1 MDMKNITEID
11 FAEFQSQSSIT
22 GKGEILQRAE
32 SKKMSR
38 FHVLMAENVQ
48 MN

>member
-22 GKGEILQRAE
+22 GKGEIT
-32 SKKMSR
+32 SKSR
-38 FHVLMAENVQ
+38 IKKDVKFSCSNG
-48 MN
+48 

>member
-1 MDMKNITEID
+1 MKTITDID
-11 FAEFQSQSSIT
+11 FAEFQSQLSIT

-38 FHVLMAENVQ
+38 FQALVVEKIQ

>member
-1 MDMKNITEID
+1 MKNITDID
-11 FAEFQSQSSIT
+11 FAEFQSQLRTT

-32 SKKMSR
+32 SKKMSK
-38 FHVLMAENVQ
+38 FHVLVAKEVQ